1 MEEEKWRLNAKS
13 VFIVIM
19 DILNVRE
26 WEGLK
31 KRGARQSPSHL
42 ESILSFFVYI
52 VEKEVGGSIDS
63 LGHKAI
69 LKTAIHVN
77 KHVHHLLNISIK
89 MHMQVNIHTYDTL
102 LK

>member
-1 MEEEKWRLNAKS
+1 M
-13 VFIVIM
+13 
-19 DILNVRE
+19 
-26 WEGLK
+26 K

-77 KHVHHLLNISIK
+77 KHVHHLLNISINMQ
-89 MHMQVNIHTYDTL
+89 MHLQVNMRTGNTF
-102 LK
+102 K